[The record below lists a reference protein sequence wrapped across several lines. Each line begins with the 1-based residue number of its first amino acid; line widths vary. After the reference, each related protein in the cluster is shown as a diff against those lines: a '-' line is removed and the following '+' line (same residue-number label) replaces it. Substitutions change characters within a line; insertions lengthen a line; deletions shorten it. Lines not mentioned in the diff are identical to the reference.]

1 MYLHY
6 NITEFLVTVIIM
18 KCRIFYCQEGP
29 VEYPEYLEGLP
40 KQPKPGDTI
49 IYNDRHQLVFMGYDM
64 ETQIWHEDCNAVV

>member
-1 MYLHY
+1 MHY

-40 KQPKPGDTI
+40 EQPKPGKTI
-49 IYNDRHQLVFMGYDM
+49 IYNGHQLVFMGYDDM
-64 ETQIWHEDCNAVV
+64 KTQIWHEDCGAVV